1 MPETDPPPPS
11 YTLGKPSQPAQP
23 SQAVRLPSTPY
34 TPGESSQPAQPAQP
48 SHDPAVLRGRAD
60 RLRKREAELRQA
72 ADACGRRA
80 LELEASA
87 REMETA
93 RVVVPLVPR
102 RRWGR
107 LVIVGRT
114 GDG

>member
-1 MPETDPPPPS
+1 MPKTDPPLPS
-11 YTLGKPSQPAQP
+11 YTLGKPSQAAQP
-23 SQAVRLPSTPY
+23 SQAVQSPTTPY
-34 TPGESSQPAQPAQP
+34 TPGESSQAAQAAQP
-48 SHDPAVLRGRAD
+48 SHDSDVLRGRAD
-60 RLRKREAELRQA
+60 RLRKREAELRHA

-87 REMETA
+87 REIEAA

-107 LVIVGRT
+107 LVIVGHDN
-114 GDG
+114 G